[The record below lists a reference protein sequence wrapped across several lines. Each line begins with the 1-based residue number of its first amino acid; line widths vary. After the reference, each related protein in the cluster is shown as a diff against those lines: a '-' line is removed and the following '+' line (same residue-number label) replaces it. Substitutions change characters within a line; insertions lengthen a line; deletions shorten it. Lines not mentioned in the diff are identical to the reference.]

1 MRRSA
6 DIPGPALLLLAAL
19 VATRPGAAQVSGTY
33 RLYQGTA
40 ELGRESY
47 RRLGDTLVLETLVPV
62 VNLRVSSRTVLDGN
76 GFRDFG
82 MSVTNATGDTTRGTY
97 AAHQDGDTLR
107 ITGRLGRSTREVT
120 RAGRPAL
127 VLPPQ
132 SVFPFAGLVRRFPG
146 RDTTVQVLVAGP
158 DSLMSVEL
166 RYRGDSVRVGFA
178 GLEILGQTRGGAL
191 NDFAIP
197 AQRVRVALAS
207 PTDTLLPLAGLRRPT
222 PNYAA
227 PAGAAWRAEEVRVPA
242 GAGAD
247 TFSLACTLVRP
258 LGGRPPYPVAVTIT
272 GSGSQQ
278 RDEDL
283 WPLLPAYR
291 LFGEVAERLGAAGV
305 ASLRCDDRG
314 AGGSSGR
321 PDSATTADLAED
333 TRAQLRWLRGQR
345 DFDPRRLALVGH
357 SEGAM
362 IAPLLG
368 AQERTL
374 AALVLLAGPSKNG
387 TEILVDQVLWPIR
400 TTPDLSPEVRAER
413 LAEAERQVRADSMPA
428 LPWLRWFRHYEPLR
442 AARLVR
448 QPVLILQGALDRQ
461 VTAGQADTLAAAIRS
476 NGNRHVEVRVFPG
489 LNHLFL
495 PSPSDGSP
503 AEYPALGDARIPSE
517 VLDLLTAWLV
527 SRLR

>member
-6 DIPGPALLLLAAL
+6 ELVRPALLLLAAL
-19 VATRPGAAQVSGTY
+19 AAPRPVAAQVSGVY
-33 RLYQGTA
+33 RIYQGTA
-40 ELGRESY
+40 ELGRESF

-62 VNLRVSSRTVLDGN
+62 VNLRVSSRTVLGGE
-76 GFRDFG
+76 GFRSFA
-82 MSVTNATGDTTRGTY
+82 MSVTNATGDSTRGSY
-97 AAHQDGDTLR
+97 DVRQDDDSLR

-132 SVFPFAGLVRRFPG
+132 STFMFAELVRRFPE
-146 RDTTVQVLVAGP
+146 RDTTVQVLVAGQ
-158 DSLMSVEL
+158 DSLMSVVL
-166 RYRGDSVRVGFA
+166 SYRGDSVRIGFA
-178 GLEILGQTRGGAL
+178 GLEFLGQRRGGGL
-191 NDFAIP
+191 GEFTIP
-197 AQRVRVALAS
+197 AQRVRVVLAS

-222 PNYAA
+222 PDYRA
-227 PAGAAWRAEEVRVPA
+227 PAGAPWQAEEVRVPA
-242 GAGAD
+242 GAGTD

-258 LGGRPPYPVAVTIT
+258 IAGRAPFPVAVTIT

-314 AGGSSGR
+314 AGESTGHA
-321 PDSATTADLAED
+321 DSATTADLAED
-333 TRAQLRWLRGQR
+333 TRAQLRWVRGR
-345 DFDPRRLALVGH
+345 PDLDARRIALVGH

-368 AQERTL
+368 AQDRAV
-374 AALVLLAGPSKNG
+374 AALVLMAGPSKNG

-400 TTPDLSPEVRAER
+400 TSPDLSPEVRAER
-413 LAEAERQVRADSMPA
+413 LAEAERQVRADSLPA

-476 NGNRHVEVRVFPG
+476 SGNRRVDVEVFPG

-495 PSPSDGSP
+495 PSPTDGSP
-503 AEYPALGDARIPSE
+503 AEYAALGDARIPDA
-517 VLDLLTAWLV
+517 VLDALTTWLAAT
-527 SRLR
+527 LR